1 MNKGTQ
7 IRWKSFC
14 LSTRFAHSF
23 STALPLSRPLCF
35 IAWMKLLHH
44 YYLFIVMIALYCS
57 QRYPGD
63 LLRFIADNISASKLH
78 TIENNVWHGS
88 NLRNILPTL
97 IYRSNSS
104 RTRFSRSKALNSKHR
119 HTVCAECQK
128 TWFAK
133 ITFAAVQKVRS
144 PVWSVEGST
153 GSNFISLRNFRGK
166 EFQFVNML

>member
-7 IRWKSFC
+7 IRRKSFC
-14 LSTRFAHSF
+14 LSTRSAHSF
-23 STALPLSRPLCF
+23 SAALPLSRPLCF

-57 QRYPGD
+57 QRYCGD

-88 NLRNILPTL
+88 NLRNVLPTF

-104 RTRFSRSKALNSKHR
+104 RTRISRSNALNSSHR

-133 ITFAAVQKVRS
+133 ISGQCEKCVALFKACRVYPEVILEYFSFQQNICKVRRS
-144 PVWSVEGST
+144 F
-153 GSNFISLRNFRGK
+153 SN
-166 EFQFVNML
+166 